1 MTKNTRNTFIY
12 PFVLAA
18 FAWVL
23 CYILIAY
30 TSWSIEMNKKAA
42 LQKAIKEARV
52 EIINL
57 DDDSDEGI
65 HAAEQ
70 SFTNTQ

>member
-1 MTKNTRNTFIY
+1 MTTRTKQQFIY

-42 LQKAIKEARV
+42 LRRAIKEAPI

-57 DDDSDEGI
+57 DDDSDENI

-70 SFTNTQ
+70 SHTTTQ